1 MEAVMRIAVYG
12 AGGAGSYFGAQL
24 AKAGEDVTFIARGA
38 HLQAI
43 SEHGL
48 IVETPTGEVKIQPAK
63 ATDRVSEIGTV
74 DLILLGVKAWQVKEV
89 ATTLAPMLGPETM
102 VIPLQNGVEAADEL
116 AAVLGAGPVLG
127 GLCGTFSWVAGP
139 GRIRNIGSNNFI
151 RFGEINNEQS
161 TRTERVL
168 AVFQQAGIQAEI
180 LADIQQGLWMKFLLV
195 TAFGGVGALARAPI
209 GALRSLPQTRRL
221 MERCVEEACDLAVA
235 RGVRLTDN
243 AIDATLG
250 FIDGL
255 AAGATTSLQRDIADG
270 KPSELDYWNGAIVR
284 LAKGNHISV
293 PTHEIIY
300 GLLLPLEQRTRGRL
314 EFPA

>member
-1 MEAVMRIAVYG
+1 MEAVMRIAIYGTGG
-12 AGGAGSYFGAQL
+12 AGGYFGAQL

-38 HLQAI
+38 HLLAI

-63 ATDRVSEIGTV
+63 ATDRISEIGPV
-74 DLILLGVKAWQVKEV
+74 DLILLGVKAWQVKEA
-89 ATTLAPMLGPETM
+89 ATTMAPMVGPETL
-102 VIPLQNGVEAADEL
+102 VVPLQNGVEAADEL

-151 RFGEINNEQS
+151 RFGEIDNGRS
-161 TRTERVL
+161 IRTERVL
-168 AVFQQAGIQAEI
+168 AVLQQAGIEAEI
-180 LADIQQGLWMKFLLV
+180 PADIQQGLWMKFLAV

-209 GALRSLPQTRRL
+209 GVLRNLPQTRRL
-221 MERCVEEACDLAVA
+221 MKHCVEEACDLALA
-235 RGVRLTDN
+235 RGVGLAHN
-243 AIDATLG
+243 AVDATLG

-270 KPSELDYWNGAIVR
+270 KPSELDYWNGAVVR
-284 LAKGNHISV
+284 LAEGNDVSV
-293 PTHEIIY
+293 PTHELIY
-300 GLLLPLEQRTRGRL
+300 CLLSPLEQRSRGRL
-314 EFPA
+314 EFPS